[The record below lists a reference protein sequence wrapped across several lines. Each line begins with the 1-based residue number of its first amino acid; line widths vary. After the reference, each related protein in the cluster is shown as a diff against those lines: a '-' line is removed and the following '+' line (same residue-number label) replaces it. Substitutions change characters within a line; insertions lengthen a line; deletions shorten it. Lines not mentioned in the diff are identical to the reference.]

1 MPQTPAPAP
10 SPTPLLVQIVSG
22 GEAAPWWGVP
32 AIAGAFLLI
41 GGFLTYLYARHTEKA
56 KQDRAQQEKW
66 SEDVLSTGLAML
78 AAGERIRKQGLLSL
92 RRGTAENLKM
102 MAENGMSL
110 MDEITIAARRFNV
123 TMPQEFQSDFDGYLM
138 WSLMI
143 MAPPFQRPGQELAL
157 NNQTKFERALVT
169 RLRATRKL
177 APLVFDGEADFGSL
191 DAESLLAEA
200 VASDLNAERRVNE
213 RQNHRSHGDDD
224 PPTQSSPADH

>member
-1 MPQTPAPAP
+1 
-10 SPTPLLVQIVSG
+10 LVQIISG
-22 GEAAPWWGVP
+22 GEPAPWWGVP

-66 SEDVLSTGLAML
+66 AEDVLSTGLAML
-78 AAGERIRKQGLLSL
+78 AAGERIRKHGLLSL
-92 RRGTAENLKM
+92 RRGAVENLKL
-102 MAENGMSL
+102 MAENGMPL

-143 MAPPFQRPGQELAL
+143 MTPPFQRPGQELAL
-157 NNQTKFERALVT
+157 NNQAKFERALVT

-177 APLVFDGEADFGSL
+177 TPLQFDGEADFGSL
-191 DAESLLAEA
+191 RPEVLLAEA
-200 VASDLNAERRVNE
+200 VASDLDAERRASE
-213 RQNHRSHGDDD
+213 RRSHRSHGDDD
-224 PPTQSSPADH
+224 PPTQTSSATHED